1 MANSRT
7 IAGICIP
14 SGPGAG
20 TEDICANRINSCA
33 RKTLS
38 SVLLLETPK
47 RLRRSTMNYGILA
60 QLAFLLLGAALAT
73 AGTPTG
79 KEYHV
84 LPPVTKGNLSIF
96 PVVGGPEYAT
106 AQLLTLDEGLRSGAV
121 VVTEAGSIQ
130 GLVRPGTRIPRQS
143 GAEVN
148 RLVLINNS
156 DHPLLLLAGELVT
169 GGKQDRVIGVDRIVP
184 PKSGPIDLSVFCVEP
199 GRWVASSEHFG
210 ALKSQMAQPSVRMP
224 AMAERNQQ
232 RVWDQVASAIGGM
245 SNAAPAAAP
254 AMHSSSS
261 YAKAMEN
268 PEVQRRVSSVAA
280 DYDGLLRELR
290 KVGAKGVVVAIN
302 GRITWADVFAST
314 DLLEKYWQKLIRSY
328 AADSLTTAS
337 AGGQADQKSA
347 QLFLDQVQGNRE
359 VTETDPGLFRRTEIS
374 GDGYRVF
381 TLTSLV
387 SKPEYTVHIAKMSY
401 SGTGRPE
408 FYPTD
413 FRR

>member
-1 MANSRT
+1 MKAT
-7 IAGICIP
+7 
-14 SGPGAG
+14 
-20 TEDICANRINSCA
+20 
-33 RKTLS
+33 
-38 SVLLLETPK
+38 
-47 RLRRSTMNYGILA
+47 LA
-60 QLAFLLLGAALAT
+60 QLAFLLVGATLAT
-73 AGTPTG
+73 AGTAS
-79 KEYHV
+79 EYHV

-96 PVVGGPEYAT
+96 PVVGGPESAT
-106 AQLLTLDEGLRSGAV
+106 TQLLTLDEGLRSGTV
-121 VVTEAGSIQ
+121 VVTEAGSLQ

-156 DHPLLLLAGELVT
+156 DRPLLLLAGEVVT

-210 ALKSQMAQPSVRMP
+210 TMKSQMAQPSVRIP
-224 AMAERNQQ
+224 AMADRSQQ
-232 RVWDQVASAIGGM
+232 RVWDQVSSAIEGM
-245 SNAAPAAAP
+245 EQAAPAAAP
-254 AMHSSSS
+254 AMHASTS

-268 PEVQRRVSSVAA
+268 PEVQKRVSLVAA
-280 DYDGLLRELR
+280 GYDGMLRELR
-290 KVGAKGVVVAIN
+290 KAGAKGVVVAIN
-302 GRITWADVFAST
+302 GRLTWADVFAST

-328 AADSLTTAS
+328 AADSLTTMR

-359 VTETDPGLFRRTEIS
+359 VTETEPGLFRRTEIS

-387 SKPEYTVHIAKMSY
+387 SKPEYTVHVAKMSY
-401 SGTGRPE
+401 SGSGRSD
-408 FYPTD
+408 FYPID
-413 FRR
+413 LRRY

>member
-1 MANSRT
+1 MKN
-7 IAGICIP
+7 
-14 SGPGAG
+14 
-20 TEDICANRINSCA
+20 
-33 RKTLS
+33 
-38 SVLLLETPK
+38 
-47 RLRRSTMNYGILA
+47 ILA
-60 QLAFLLLGAALAT
+60 QFAFLLVGAAIAV
-73 AGTPTG
+73 AGTPTA
-79 KEYHV
+79 KEYRV
-84 LPPVTKGNLSIF
+84 LSPVTKGNLSIF
-96 PVVGGPEYAT
+96 PIVGGPDYGT
-106 AQLLTLDEGLRSGAV
+106 AQLITLDEGLRSGTV
-121 VVTEAGSIQ
+121 VVAEAGSLK
-130 GLVRPGTRIPRQS
+130 GLVRPGTPIPRQS

-156 DHPLLLLAGELVT
+156 DHPLLLLAGEVVT

-210 ALKSQMAQPSVRMP
+210 SMKSQMAQPSVRMP
-224 AMAERNQQ
+224 AMAERDQGS
-232 RVWDQVASAIGGM
+232 VWNGVAIAAGGM
-245 SNAAPAAAP
+245 ARAAPQAAPAI
-254 AMHSSSS
+254 HGTSS
-261 YAKAMEN
+261 YAKVMEN
-268 PEVQRRVSSVAA
+268 PEVEKKVASVAA
-280 DYDGLLRELR
+280 DYDSLLRELR

-359 VTETDPGLFRRTEIS
+359 VTETEPGLFRRTEIS
-374 GDGYRVF
+374 GDGYKVF

-387 SKPEYTVHIAKMSY
+387 SKPEFTVHLAKMSY
-401 SGTGRPE
+401 SGRAGV
-408 FYPTD
+408 YSTD